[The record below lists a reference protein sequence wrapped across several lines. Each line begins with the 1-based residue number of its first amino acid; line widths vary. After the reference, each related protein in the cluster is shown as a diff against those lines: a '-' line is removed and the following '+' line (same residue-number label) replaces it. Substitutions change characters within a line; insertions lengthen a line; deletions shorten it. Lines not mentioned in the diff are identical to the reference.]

1 MDEEQIQTFSSLIEK
16 NLDFLYIKSSEFPI
30 FSRQINENINWV
42 FSSEVD
48 WPNCIFKANL
58 PDSVSVEIEDIKRKI
73 LELKAPNGWTVGPLS
88 TPLNLGE
95 ILEKYEFKNV
105 YHQSGMALEFFN
117 IKNSINVPESLEL
130 QKIDDDYSLEG
141 WMDCVSR
148 SFGNIKISIEFIRF
162 LKKQER
168 FTFFTGKYEDKVV
181 TALMRIDF
189 PRLVTGLH
197 AVSTLP
203 SYRGN
208 GYALEL
214 SRMALIDAFN
224 KGCNI
229 AVLQASSMGEKV
241 YKKLGF
247 RKYCDIYSY
256 ELEM

>member
-1 MDEEQIQTFSSLIEK
+1 MDEEQTRIFSSLIEK
-16 NLDFLYIKSSEFPI
+16 NLDFFYIKSSDFPI
-30 FSRQINENINWV
+30 FSRQINKKINWV

-58 PDSVSVEIEDIKRKI
+58 PDSVSVEIEDMKGKI
-73 LELKAPNGWTVGPLS
+73 LDLKAPNSWTVGPLS

-105 YHQSGMALEFFN
+105 YHQSGMALELFDL
-117 IKNSINVPESLEL
+117 KNSTNAPESLEL
-130 QKIDDDYSLEG
+130 QKIDDDDSLEG

-148 SFGNIKISIEFIRF
+148 SFGNLKISIDFVRF
-162 LKKQER
+162 LKRQEKI
-168 FTFFTGKYEDKVV
+168 TFFIGKYENKIVS
-181 TALMRIDF
+181 ALMRVDF
-189 PRLVTGLH
+189 PQLVTGLH

-203 SYRGN
+203 NYRGN
-208 GYALEL
+208 GYALNL
-214 SRMALIDAFN
+214 SKMALIDAFN